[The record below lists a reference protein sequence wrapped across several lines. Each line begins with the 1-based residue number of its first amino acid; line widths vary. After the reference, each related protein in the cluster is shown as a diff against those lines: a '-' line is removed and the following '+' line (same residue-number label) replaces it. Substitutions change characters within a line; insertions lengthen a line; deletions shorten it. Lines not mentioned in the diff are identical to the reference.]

1 MSFLFCTVFSW
12 IFQKN
17 ILSCY
22 FLNKCPNLRRNDVG
36 ALHEFSTRF
45 SIQVEISWWMIHP
58 LSTWDIKALQS
69 QNFSPFQPFMGLQSP
84 QPTSWK
90 SRKRTTQL
98 NLAFSEVNSVWK
110 KRNIFIQQRKLVVS
124 LALEAAA
131 AAFLKLSLFSTT
143 GNKQLGAPTTRTPSA
158 ATSQQVETV
167 Q

>member
-69 QNFSPFQPFMGLQSP
+69 QNFSPFQPFMGLQS
-84 QPTSWK
+84 QPVGSLESGPPSSIGSLLTSK
-90 SRKRTTQL
+90 
-98 NLAFSEVNSVWK
+98 VNSVWK

>member
-98 NLAFSEVNSVWK
+98 NWAPSKVNSVCK
-110 KRNIFIQQRKLVVS
+110 KKEHIYTTEKISGIACVRSGSRC
-124 LALEAAA
+124 
-131 AAFLKLSLFSTT
+131 FLKTFTFLDHWQPTAGCAYYSFSC
-143 GNKQLGAPTTRTPSA
+143 N
-158 ATSQQVETV
+158 
-167 Q
+167 

>member
-69 QNFSPFQPFMGLQSP
+69 QNFSPFQPFMGLQS
-84 QPTSWK
+84 QPVGSLESGPPSSIGSLLTSK
-90 SRKRTTQL
+90 
-98 NLAFSEVNSVWK
+98 VNSVWK
-110 KRNIFIQQRKLVVS
+110 KKEHIYTTEKISGIACVRSGSRC
-124 LALEAAA
+124 
-131 AAFLKLSLFSTT
+131 FLKTFTFLDHWQQTAGCAYYSYSFSC
-143 GNKQLGAPTTRTPSA
+143 N
-158 ATSQQVETV
+158 
-167 Q
+167 

>member
-22 FLNKCPNLRRNDVG
+22 FLNKCPNLIRNDVG

-58 LSTWDIKALQS
+58 LSTWDKKALQS

-98 NLAFSEVNSVWK
+98 NWAPSKVNSVWK
-110 KRNIFIQQRKLVVS
+110 KRNIFIQYTTEKISGIACVRS
-124 LALEAAA
+124 GSRC
-131 AAFLKLSLFSTT
+131 FLKTFTFLDHWQQTAGCAYYSFSC
-143 GNKQLGAPTTRTPSA
+143 N
-158 ATSQQVETV
+158 
-167 Q
+167 